1 MLLPDLVAQQG
12 LVARVLPQPQVR
24 EPVVAQPEE
33 PIRQLADRP
42 GLVAQQGL
50 E

>member
-1 MLLPDLVAQQG
+1 MPVA
-12 LVARVLPQPQVR
+12 
-24 EPVVAQPEE
+24 AQPEL

-50 E
+50 EARVLPQPQVREPVAAQPELPM